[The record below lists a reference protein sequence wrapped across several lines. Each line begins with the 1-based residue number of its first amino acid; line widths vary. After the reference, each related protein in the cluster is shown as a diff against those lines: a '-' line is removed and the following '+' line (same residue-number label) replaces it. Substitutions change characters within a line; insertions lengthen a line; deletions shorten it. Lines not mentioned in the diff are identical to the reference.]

1 MSARTHA
8 WFISQPSFTG
18 SGNTLN
24 GRPAQATSAKGKEKA
39 APASESQASE
49 KSWGTG
55 QALGSRAPAAPHVPP
70 SFRGR
75 SLGASGTNAASLPTK
90 SQLKRRSPTPDWGVD
105 DDDIIEIDSD

>member
-1 MSARTHA
+1 MFALTHA
-8 WFISQPSFTG
+8 HFNSQATFTG

-24 GRPAQATSAKGKEKA
+24 GRPVQTTSAKGKERA
-39 APASESQASE
+39 TSASQSQADQ

-55 QALGSRAPAAPHVPP
+55 QALGPRTPAPSHVPA

-75 SLGASGTNAASLPTK
+75 SLGVAGTTASLPTK
-90 SQLKRRSPTPDWGVD
+90 SQSKRRSPTPDWGVD

>member
-1 MSARTHA
+1 MFSLTYARFNQAT
-8 WFISQPSFTG
+8 FTG

-24 GRPAQATSAKGKEKA
+24 GRPAQMTSEKGKEKA
-39 APASESQASE
+39 VSHFQSQASQ

-55 QALGSRAPAAPHVPP
+55 QTLGSRAPAAPHVPP

-75 SLGASGTNAASLPTK
+75 SLGTIASVPTK
-90 SQLKRRSPTPDWGVD
+90 SQPKRRSPTPDWGVD